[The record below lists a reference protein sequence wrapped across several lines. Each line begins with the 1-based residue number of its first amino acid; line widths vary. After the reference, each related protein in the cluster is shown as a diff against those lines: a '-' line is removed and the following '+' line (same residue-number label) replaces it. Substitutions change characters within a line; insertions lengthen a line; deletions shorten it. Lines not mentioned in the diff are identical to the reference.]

1 MRGVK
6 RLSGRGATKHGQR
19 RPVVRAA
26 WIGTAT
32 AVAGLVTIGTRS
44 GAIPLSGLAASPR
57 AIAEGRLWLLLTS
70 GVVADRPWLPSLL
83 GFAIVG
89 FAALSVAPGR
99 VVVVGALAGH
109 VVATL
114 LVYGF
119 LGIAEAVDGG
129 AFGSLADQPDIGLS
143 AIIAAWIGVVSQVY
157 WRRRQ
162 TPRAHLLNALGCVGC
177 ALIGFAFRPDVT
189 VLDSEHLV
197 AFALGAATAVAL
209 RPGTGVGGSPH
220 EAGVAHTRGT
230 GAPRD
235 SRSGG
240 ERPRVRHRRRLPP
253 VRGRLWR

>member
-6 RLSGRGATKHGQR
+6 RLSGRGAPKHGQPA
-19 RPVVRAA
+19 PVVRAA
-26 WIGTAT
+26 WIGAAT
-32 AVAGLVTIGTRS
+32 ALAGLVTIGTRS
-44 GAIPLSGLAASPR
+44 GAIPLAQLAASPK
-57 AIAEGRLWLLLTS
+57 AVADGRLWLLFTS

-89 FAALSVAPGR
+89 FAALSVAPAR
-99 VVVVGALAGH
+99 VVVVAALAGH

-129 AFGSLADQPDIGLS
+129 AFGSLADRPDIGLS
-143 AIIAAWIGVVSQVY
+143 AIIAAWIGVVSQAF
-157 WRRRQ
+157 WRRR
-162 TPRAHLLNALGCVGC
+162 PSRRAHLVNALGCVAC

-197 AFALGAATAVAL
+197 AFALGAAVAAVLHPRA
-209 RPGTGVGGSPH
+209 GVGGSPH
-220 EAGVAHTRGT
+220 EASATHTRGI

-235 SRSGG
+235 SRSDG
-240 ERPRVRHRRRLPP
+240 EQPHVRHRSRHVRRA
-253 VRGRLWR
+253 RR